1 MIISEPVMSSPWLK
15 RKASDD
21 SNNVE
26 KEKMLK
32 VINVVVVDCFKKMA
46 AGART

>member
-1 MIISEPVMSSPWLK
+1 MIIYEPVMSSPWLK
-15 RKASDD
+15 IKASDD

-32 VINVVVVDCFKKMA
+32 VINVMVVDRFKKMA
-46 AGART
+46 DHKY